1 VTISI
6 GDKIPNV
13 KVMMATDAG
22 PDQVETRDVLGNGRI
37 ALFSLPG
44 AFTPTCSAKHLP
56 GFVEKAGEFQAK
68 GVDKI
73 VCMSVNDAFV
83 MDAWAKDQNAGGK
96 VEMLADGNGEFARAL
111 GLTMDGTG
119 FGMGERAQR
128 FSVVLEDGVVKH
140 LNIEEPGAFDVS
152 SAEHMLGQL

>member
-1 VTISI
+1 MTISV
-6 GDKIPNV
+6 GDKIPSV
-13 KVMMATDAG
+13 TVMMATEEG
-22 PDQVETRDVLGNGRI
+22 PNQVDTLEALGSGKV

-44 AFTPTCSAKHLP
+44 AFTPTCSAQHLP
-56 GFVEKAGEFQAK
+56 GFVNKAGDFKSK

-83 MDAWAKDQNAGGK
+83 MGAWAKDQNATGV
-96 VEMLADGNGEFARAL
+96 VEMLADGNGDFARAL
-111 GLTMDGTG
+111 GLTMDGKS

-128 FSVVLEDGVVKH
+128 FSVLLEDGVVKE
-140 LNIEEPGAFDVS
+140 LNVEEPGAFDVS

>member
-1 VTISI
+1 MVISI
-6 GDKIPNV
+6 GDTIPNV
-13 KVMMATDAG
+13 KVMMATAG
-22 PDQVETRDVLGNGRI
+22 GPEQAETGDVLGQGKI

-44 AFTPTCSAKHLP
+44 AFTPTCSAQHLP
-56 GFVEKAGEFQAK
+56 GFIEKADDFKSK

-73 VCMSVNDAFV
+73 ICMSVNDAFV
-83 MDAWAKDQNAGGK
+83 MSAWAENQSAGDK
-96 VEMLADGNGEFARAL
+96 VEMLADGNGDFARAL

-140 LNIEEPGAFDVS
+140 LNVEEPGAFDVS
-152 SAEHMLGQL
+152 SAEYMFGQI